1 MPAPG
6 TSAKQTLIEEL
17 RDYYE
22 QFENINEDA
31 AELSATLN
39 DAQFNWRPSPK
50 RWSISECLSHLN
62 TADRLD
68 VPALQEAIERARAA
82 GITGNPPFRYG
93 FLSRSF
99 VRFSEPP
106 VRFRFKAPKVY
117 LPVSNL
123 PKEKVVPEFISIHEQ
138 LLELVTK
145 SNGLD
150 LARIRTPTVFRH
162 VSFSLGQRFALLAA
176 HDRRH
181 LHQAWEVRKHVNFP
195 V

>member
-68 VPALQEAIERARAA
+68 VPALQEAIERPRRRHHRESAV
-82 GITGNPPFRYG
+82 P
-93 FLSRSF
+93 L
-99 VRFSEPP
+99 RFSEQKLRP
-106 VRFRFKAPKVY
+106 
-117 LPVSNL
+117 
-123 PKEKVVPEFISIHEQ
+123 
-138 LLELVTK
+138 
-145 SNGLD
+145 
-150 LARIRTPTVFRH
+150 VFRTAGQ
-162 VSFSLGQRFALLAA
+162 VPIQGAESLFAGIQPPQGESGPRIHLDSRATPGVGDEIERPGPGA
-176 HDRRH
+176 HQDADCLPACELQSWSALRAFGR
-181 LHQAWEVRKHVNFP
+181 A
-195 V
+195 